1 MVEQDAFEA
10 TVEQLF
16 DEPMAFADSQAFGD
30 AVAGRV
36 ARVRQAGRLVHGVA
50 WTLGG
55 SIAALQ
61 LAQPSLWEWLIGA
74 ARQASSAVTQ
84 TVGGASVM
92 WSTPSPAL
100 FGLILGGAL
109 LIGYVT
115 VLLRET

>member
-1 MVEQDAFEA
+1 
-10 TVEQLF
+10 
-16 DEPMAFADSQAFGD
+16 
-30 AVAGRV
+30 V

-61 LAQPSLWEWLIGA
+61 LAQPSFWDWVVGA
-74 ARQASSAVTQ
+74 ARQGSGAVTQ
-84 TVGGASVM
+84 AVGGATLM

-115 VLLRET
+115 ALLRET